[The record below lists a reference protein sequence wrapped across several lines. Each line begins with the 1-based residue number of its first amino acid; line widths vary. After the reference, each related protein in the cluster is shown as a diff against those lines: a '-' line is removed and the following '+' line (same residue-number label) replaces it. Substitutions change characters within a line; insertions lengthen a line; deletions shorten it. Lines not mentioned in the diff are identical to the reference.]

1 MANPVIGLRD
11 IRPIVISGLPSAVAK
26 TILTG
31 QVLAAG
37 SVLGVITSGGKLK
50 LVVDANSDGSQ
61 VPKYVLTEAV
71 DTTGGDLTGQKKK
84 LLASGTVR
92 GSALV
97 FGSTDT
103 LATHFDELKANGIV
117 ALDDATLEAFDNT

>member
-1 MANPVIGLRD
+1 MANPNIALND

-26 TILTG
+26 TITSG
-31 QVLAAG
+31 QGTLAAG

-50 LVVDANSDGSQ
+50 LTVTGAGDGSQ
-61 VPKYVLTEAV
+61 TPKYVLIEAV
-71 DTTGGDLTGQKKK
+71 DATSDVTGVKKK

-97 FGSTDT
+97 FGGSDT
-103 LATHFDELKANGIV
+103 LATHFDALKANGIT
-117 ALDDATLEAFDNT
+117 AIDDVTLEAFDNT

>member
-1 MANPVIGLRD
+1 MANPNISLND

-31 QVLAAG
+31 QTLVAG

-50 LVVDANSDGSQ
+50 LVVAANSDGSQ

-71 DTTGGDLTGQKKK
+71 DASSADVTGVKKK

-103 LATHFDELKANGIV
+103 LATHFDALKANGIT